1 MLSGRWH
8 ILLFCIVMFG
18 YSRDLPASP
27 LSMLE
32 PEFNAL
38 YMESQQ
44 QPATALQQIEIQ
56 LGSAA
61 GPLQQAQ
68 LLYIQAELQT
78 LLVYPEQA
86 LESAAQALA
95 LIDETEQPW
104 LYHSLQLVRA
114 YAFDLAGTPAEGMAI
129 TERVIQFAQQLQHQQ
144 LFIQALVVR
153 GVLQLSLVNYV
164 AALQDLMRAYQL
176 APTTGDGVVTKGHI
190 AGYIALVYEYRRE
203 HELSIPYFEE
213 AVAFHQQQNSP
224 VEVSIALYG
233 LGKAHSKLGDYA
245 VGKSK
250 LQQSLQLAEAA
261 GDEQGVAY
269 AQKELAAIAL
279 LQLDPEH
286 AKTLLLQALASFEQ
300 ANNRYMLLDTQLQLG
315 RIALQAGETTT
326 AEKHLQQAMHF
337 ADPEHMPIQHA
348 EVQRL
353 QAEWLSQTGQNDEA
367 YQLLKTA
374 SQRLTELQR
383 EESTQLLHQLR
394 TQNELDSRMLENE
407 LLQKELELQQ
417 SLVSN
422 QARHQRLL
430 TTLLIGAITGSL
442 LLLFL
447 LTRIWWQRKRLHQLA
462 HFDSLTSLPN
472 RHFTLKL
479 LDQQL
484 RLASRHHYP
493 LSVAMLDLDHFKQIN
508 DQFGHATGDQLLR
521 DFAAECQKLLRAS
534 DVIGRIGGEEFLAIL
549 PHTTVDAAASVLE
562 KIRKM
567 TEQLA
572 SRYHEPSMITTVSIG
587 VCGFSGYDNA
597 DTLMLSAD
605 QALYEAKENGRNQ
618 LQLSPAA

>member
-1 MLSGRWH
+1 MLSGRWY
-8 ILLFCIVMFG
+8 ILFFCIAMLG
-18 YSRDLPASP
+18 YSSYLTASP
-27 LSMLE
+27 LSKLE

-38 YMESQQ
+38 YVQSQQ

-56 LGSAA
+56 LSAAA

-95 LIDETEQPW
+95 LIDGTEQPW

-114 YAFDLAGTPAEGMAI
+114 YAFDLAGTPAEGMPI
-129 TERVIQFAQQLQHQQ
+129 TESALQFAGELQHQQ

-164 AALQDLMRAYQL
+164 EALQDLLHAYQL
-176 APTTGDGVVTKGHI
+176 APTTGAGVITKGHI

-213 AVAFHQQQNSP
+213 AVAFHQQHNSP

-233 LGKAHSKLGDYA
+233 LGKAHSKLGDHA
-245 VGKSK
+245 LGKSK
-250 LQQSLQLAEAA
+250 LQQSLQLAESA
-261 GDEQGVAY
+261 GDDQGVAY
-269 AQKELAAIAL
+269 AQKELAAIAIK
-279 LQLDPEH
+279 QQDPEQ
-286 AKTLLLQALASFEQ
+286 AKTLLLQALTSFEQ
-300 ANNRYMLLDTQLQLG
+300 ANNRYMLLDSQLQLG
-315 RIALQAGETTT
+315 RIALQSGDTSM
-326 AEKHLQQAMHF
+326 AEQHLQQAMLY

-348 EVQRL
+348 EVQRQ
-353 QAEWLSQTGQNDEA
+353 QAEWLSQRGRSDEA

-394 TQNELDSRMLENE
+394 AQHELDSRQLENE
-407 LLQKELELQQ
+407 LLQKELELQH
-417 SLVSN
+417 SLISN

-430 TTLLIGAITGSL
+430 TALLIGAIAGSL

-447 LTRIWWQRKRLHQLA
+447 LARIWWQRKRLHHLA

-472 RHFTLKL
+472 RHYTLKL

-493 LSVAMLDLDHFKQIN
+493 LSIAMLDLDHFKQIN

-521 DFAAECQKLLRAS
+521 DFAAECQKLLRTS

-549 PHTTVDAAASVLE
+549 PHTPVDAAVSVLE
-562 KIRKM
+562 KIRKT

-572 SRYHEPSMITTVSIG
+572 SRYHEPNMITTVSIG
-587 VCGFSGYDNA
+587 VCSFSGYDNA

-605 QALYEAKENGRNQ
+605 KALYEAKAKGRNQ
-618 LQLSPAA
+618 LQLSPVS

>member
-8 ILLFCIVMFG
+8 ILFFCFVMLG
-18 YSRDLPASP
+18 YSTYLPASP
-27 LSMLE
+27 LSKLE

-38 YMESQQ
+38 YIESQQ

-86 LESAAQALA
+86 LKSAAQALA
-95 LIDETEQPW
+95 LIDASEQPW

-114 YAFDLAGTPAEGMAI
+114 YAFDLAGTPAEGMTI
-129 TERVIQFAQQLQHQQ
+129 TENVLQFAKELQHQQ

-164 AALQDLMRAYQL
+164 EALQDLLHAYQL
-176 APTTGDGVVTKGHI
+176 APTTGAGVVTKGHI

-224 VEVSIALYG
+224 VEVSIAMYG
-233 LGKAHSKLGDYA
+233 LGKAHSKLGDLA
-245 VGKSK
+245 IGKSK

-261 GDEQGVAY
+261 GDDQGVAY
-269 AQKELAAIAL
+269 AQKELAGIAL
-279 LQLDPEH
+279 QQQDPEQ
-286 AKTLLLQALASFEQ
+286 AKTLLLLALASFEQ

-315 RIALQAGETTT
+315 RIALQAGDTTT
-326 AEKHLQQAMHF
+326 AEVHLQQAKHF

-353 QAEWLSQTGQNDEA
+353 QAEWLSQTGQSNDA

-374 SQRLTELQR
+374 SLRLTELQR

-394 TQNELDSRMLENE
+394 AQHELDSRMLENE
-407 LLQKELELQQ
+407 LLQKELELQH

-430 TTLLIGAITGSL
+430 TALLIGAITGSL
-442 LLLFL
+442 LLLLL

-462 HFDSLTSLPN
+462 HFDNLTSLPN

-484 RLASRHHYP
+484 RLASRHNHP
-493 LSVAMLDLDHFKQIN
+493 LSVAMLDLDHFKQVN

-521 DFAAECQKLLRAS
+521 DFATLCQQQLRSS
-534 DVIGRIGGEEFLAIL
+534 DIIGRIGGEEFLAIL
-549 PHTTVDAAASVLE
+549 PHTPADAAAAVLE
-562 KIRKM
+562 KLRQG

-572 SRYHEPSMITTVSIG
+572 SKYDADRVTTTVSIG
-587 VCGFSGYDNA
+587 MCAFSGYDSA

-605 QALYEAKENGRNQ
+605 QALYEAKAKGRNQ
-618 LQLSPAA
+618 LQLSSAS